1 MFTRHVPHAV
11 LGAGR
16 TEMHRSPRQLSR
28 SPRPEVWLGGSEGWW
43 LGVELLEPGG
53 LDTNTDRVA
62 QHEFLSLSVPQFPL
76 W

>member
-16 TEMHRSPRQLSR
+16 TEMRRSPRQLSR
-28 SPRPEVWLGGSEGWW
+28 SPWPEVWLGGSAGWW
-43 LGVELLEPGG
+43 LGVELLEPRG